1 MNVVVLL
8 EWIMS
13 GIINEI
19 LLIIGLI
26 SLMGGP
32 LAATVIC
39 KLILS
44 ARLTVLV
51 WIIKVKIVNVF
62 LAYKLEFIIEW
73 MPGIYVGTL
82 VTVRS
87 CQFRSRSACFK
98 RFFHP
103 LLCDWVQRDRVFLA
117 KIEVIVA
124 VVFMDL
130 AVLIADKIVNQ
141 IFVGSLSAVFGLLA

>member
-13 GIINEI
+13 GTINEI
-19 LLIIGLI
+19 LLIMCLI

-32 LAATVIC
+32 LATTVIW

-44 ARLTVLV
+44 ATLRALV
-51 WIIKVKIVNVF
+51 WIKKVNIVNVF

-82 VTVRS
+82 VAIRS

-117 KIEVIVA
+117 KIEVIAA
-124 VVFMDL
+124 VVFTDL
-130 AVLIADKIVNQ
+130 AVHIAGKIINQ
-141 IFVGSLSAVFGLLA
+141 IFVESLSTVFGLLA